1 MTNNTNGKVTFEISW
16 GTLWRILIF
25 VGVLLVLYRG
35 SQIILGL
42 FLAIIISSGLEGVVD
57 VLEERA
63 KLPRSVSVILIFLAA
78 LIVFIV
84 VVYTVVPFV
93 IVELNTIFAG
103 VNKANLG
110 GLGIL
115 LNLQASQSV
124 TTLVSKL
131 STQFIASNSSPLDLF
146 SAALGSF
153 GLAAAVL
160 VSSFYLS
167 LSHDGVE
174 RFITVVVPPDYEET
188 TMRIYKKSKEL
199 IGSWFRMQLLLSVI
213 MGFTVWGG
221 LALLGVR
228 YSFLIGILAALF
240 ELVPFLG
247 PILSG
252 AVAVVAALLTST
264 TLAFYTLIFFLIAQQ
279 FESNILVP
287 ILTRRSVGLH
297 PVIVIVALLIGA
309 EIGGVLGIIIA
320 VPVAAVFQEVV
331 QDWSNK
337 QRAAVNVQ

>member
-1 MTNNTNGKVTFEISW
+1 MNDRQSIDISW
-16 GTLWRILIF
+16 GTLWRILLF
-25 VGVLLVLYRG
+25 VALIGVLYEG

-42 FLAIIISSGLEGVVD
+42 FLAIVIASGIEGFVD
-57 VLEERA
+57 VLEWRVS
-63 KLPRSVSVILIFLAA
+63 LPRSVSVILIFLAA
-78 LIVFIV
+78 LVIFILI
-84 VVYTVVPFV
+84 VYTVVPFLL
-93 IVELNTIFAG
+93 VEINTIFSG

-110 GLGIL
+110 GWGIL
-115 LNLQASQSV
+115 LNLQNSQSV
-124 TTLVSKL
+124 SSLVGKISA
-131 STQFIASNSSPLDLF
+131 QVVASNSSPLDFF
-146 SAALGSF
+146 SNALGSF
-153 GLAAAVL
+153 GLAAAVF

-174 RFITVVVPPDYEET
+174 RFLTVVIPPDYEET
-188 TMRIYKKSKEL
+188 VMRIYKRSKQL
-199 IGSWFRMQLLLSVI
+199 IGAWFRMQVLLSII
-213 MGFTVWGG
+213 MGFIVWGG

-279 FESNILVP
+279 LESNVLVP
-287 ILTRRSVGLH
+287 ILSRRSVGLH

-309 EIGGVLGIIIA
+309 EVGGLLGIIIS
-320 VPVAAVFQEVV
+320 VPLAAVFQEVI
-331 QDWSNK
+331 QDWSSK
-337 QRAAVNVQ
+337 RRAAAGAR